1 MTPKEAADVARRS
14 LCLEL
19 LLQRLGLE
27 TDTEDAAAEREKVRS
42 MWLTRLPDLG
52 LEAAILDDER
62 AFLERPIGQL
72 SEDELDDLH
81 GRASGALVLL
91 WALGR
96 LSSRPTFAA
105 VDDMESLVAESGVL
119 GSGSISKAKDAVTGA
134 RLRSEEE
141 LQDALSAY
149 ARTRGKAREPS
160 DPDQI
165 YAGVG
170 AHHLEWI
177 LDGEM
182 PFEVSE

>member
-1 MTPKEAADVARRS
+1 
-14 LCLEL
+14 
-19 LLQRLGLE
+19 
-27 TDTEDAAAEREKVRS
+27 

-52 LEAAILDDER
+52 VEPAILDDER
-62 AFLERPIGQL
+62 ALLEQPVGEL
-72 SEDELDDLH
+72 SEDELDDIH

-105 VDDMESLVAESGVL
+105 VDDMESLVAEHGLL
-119 GSGSISKAKDAVTGA
+119 GSGSISQAKDAVTNA
-134 RLRSEEE
+134 RLRPDEE
-141 LQDALSAY
+141 LRDALAVYS
-149 ARTRGKAREPS
+149 RTRGKAREPS

-177 LDGEM
+177 LERDM
-182 PFEVSE
+182 PFELEE